1 MNKKIIAIISI
12 LIFAGTIGLCTAETN
27 DEDKGNGLDQKT
39 MYYPKATLQTAIS
52 AYKQANYTGCL
63 QQTFSLVLKTPNN
76 SAAYYYMALAY
87 SNIGRADDAKTA
99 FAKVM
104 ELSPNTAL
112 ASYAKAGT
120 ECIDDPTACSGYSE
134 GEVDDL
140 DKFIN
145 APYGNGLSPELD
157 KELKQKKLNNFRNSI
172 NSQDNLKDT
181 EMYKIRN
188 FDELNKSEIEDN
200 IKIAQV
206 SDEEILNAVKTL
218 KDAGL
223 TITVSDS
230 NAVNNNI
237 YPNGYQDP
245 EMAQLS
251 LMLGNNNNNN
261 SNMMNVVP
269 FLMQSEKEGKNI
281 DPQLM
286 QAMMMNSMMT
296 DFTFNTNDN
305 NR

>member
-1 MNKKIIAIISI
+1 
-12 LIFAGTIGLCTAETN
+12 
-27 DEDKGNGLDQKT
+27 
-39 MYYPKATLQTAIS
+39 
-52 AYKQANYTGCL
+52 
-63 QQTFSLVLKTPNN
+63 
-76 SAAYYYMALAY
+76 
-87 SNIGRADDAKTA
+87 
-99 FAKVM
+99 
-104 ELSPNTAL
+104 
-112 ASYAKAGT
+112 
-120 ECIDDPTACSGYSE
+120 
-134 GEVDDL
+134 
-140 DKFIN
+140 
-145 APYGNGLSPELD
+145 
-157 KELKQKKLNNFRNSI
+157 
-172 NSQDNLKDT
+172 
-181 EMYKIRN
+181 MYKIRN

-230 NAVNNNI
+230 NTVNNNI

-286 QAMMMNSMMT
+286 QAMLMNSMMT